1 MTPAEILR
9 NGLRQL
15 IEHGA
20 PVEIIENVAN
30 ELAKQQK

>member
-20 PVEIIENVAN
+20 PAEIIESIAN
-30 ELAKQQK
+30 